1 MKLLKTV
8 AWALCLF
15 GACVVSTYGQQPA
28 EQHPELPAGSGKDTL
43 IRVCS
48 SCHSP
53 DNVIANGQ
61 DRDGWEATI
70 TKMAGFGAQGTDDD
84 YTAIL
89 EYLVKNFPANP
100 PVNVNKATAAQLQS
114 GLGFTTAES
123 EAVITYR
130 DKNGDY
136 KTLDD
141 LKKVPDLDAKK
152 VDAKKARITF

>member
-1 MKLLKTV
+1 MGADFLRG
-8 AWALCLF
+8 LC
-15 GACVVSTYGQQPA
+15 GANLRATGGTTETAYSGAACRPREGYPDTGLQQLSFSGQRDRQR
-28 EQHPELPAGSGKDTL
+28 AGPRRLGSD
-43 IRVCS
+43 
-48 SCHSP
+48 
-53 DNVIANGQ
+53 DNQ
-61 DRDGWEATI
+61 DGR
-70 TKMAGFGAQGTDDD
+70 FGAQGTDDD

-100 PVNVNKATAAQLQS
+100 PVNVNKATAAQLAS

-123 EAVITYR
+123 EAVVTYR
-130 DKNGDY
+130 DKNGDF

>member
-1 MKLLKTV
+1 V
-8 AWALCLF
+8 API
-15 GACVVSTYGQQPA
+15 YGQQA
-28 EQHPELPAGSGKDTL
+28 AQQHPELPAGAGKDTL

-100 PVNVNKATAAQLQS
+100 PVNVNKATAAQLES
-114 GLGFTTAES
+114 GLGFTAAES
-123 EAVITYR
+123 GAVVEYR
-130 DKNGDY
+130 EKNGDF
-136 KTLDD
+136 KTLDE

-152 VDAKKARITF
+152 IDTKKARITF